1 MGNVSLKELQDITIQ
16 NLLKKEDVEELLDI
30 VYNEMISAA
39 SQGKT
44 RCKYIYCDK
53 YDAHKAEV
61 IKDVAT
67 ILTLKG
73 FETDAYIFGITV
85 YWS

>member
-1 MGNVSLKELQDITIQ
+1 MGNVSLKEIQDITLQ

-30 VYNEMISAA
+30 VYNKMISAA

-44 RCKYIYCDK
+44 KCKYIYCDK

-73 FETDAYIFGITV
+73 FEIDTTV
-85 YWS
+85 FDIIIYWG